1 MRVLIAPAGSHG
13 DILPFVAIGREFQR
27 RGHEVRFFANEIFAA
42 AVEGAGLPFR
52 SIGTAEEYLGFL
64 KKPDLN
70 HPLRSLKIIAE
81 AMDEANPAIFD
92 AFVAEIVPGESIIVN
107 SALAFGARAVAEI
120 YGIPCASIHLQPA
133 VLRGGSDVT
142 RADGF
147 TAALRGVQGL
157 LRRAVWYLADRLVI
171 GPTIERAVNRRR
183 VARALPPVDRP
194 FHRWIHETD
203 ALVGLF
209 PPWFALRERDWPAKL
224 TLTGFPL
231 YDGDADELPA
241 ALEAF
246 LKSGEPP
253 IAFTAGTAT
262 AASHAFF
269 AESVEACRRSGRRG
283 ILLTHV
289 AEQIPQNLPANVLH
303 VSYVPFSA
311 LLPRVAAFVHHGG
324 IGTLSQAL
332 RAGVPQLIRPMAH
345 DQFDNAA
352 RAVALGVAIKIPA
365 RKYRAERVV
374 KALERLMSDVPM
386 RERCAQV
393 AAKVT
398 GDGVSAACTHILATL
413 APMHLRLITDED
425 WERWRNLRLA
435 ALRESPEAFCA
446 SLRDW
451 EDADEA
457 RWRGRLREV
466 PFNAIVEIDGAPAG
480 MVSAETIA
488 PDGVEL
494 LSLWVAPQ
502 ARGRGIGD
510 ALVRAVIDWAAARGA
525 SHVELEAIVGNDP
538 ARELYRRSGFVAVGE
553 VLQEPPPRQRYRRL
567 M

>member
-1 MRVLIAPAGSHG
+1 MRILIAPAGSHG

-42 AVEGAGLPFR
+42 AVKGVGLPFR
-52 SIGTAEEYLGFL
+52 AIGTAEEYRAFL
-64 KKPDLN
+64 ENSDLN
-70 HPLRSLKIIAE
+70 HPLRSIKIIAE
-81 AMDEANPAIFD
+81 AMDGANPAAFD

-133 VLRGGSDVT
+133 VLRGGSELA
-142 RADGF
+142 RADGL
-147 TAALRGVQGL
+147 TAALRGVQRL
-157 LRRAVWYLADRLVI
+157 FRRVVWYLADRLVI

-209 PPWFALRERDWPAKL
+209 PAWFAMRERDWPTNLA
-224 TLTGFPL
+224 LTGFPL
-231 YDGDADELPA
+231 YDGDANELPE

-246 LKSGEPP
+246 LENGEPP

-510 ALVRAVIDWAAARGA
+510 ALVRAVIDWAAAHGA
-525 SHVELEAIVGNDP
+525 SHVELEAIVGNAP
-538 ARELYRRSGFVAVGE
+538 ALELYRRSGFVALGE

-567 M
+567 L

>member
-13 DILPFVAIGREFQR
+13 DILPFIAVGREFQR
-27 RGHEVRFFANEIFAA
+27 RGHEVRFFTNEIFAA
-42 AVEGAGLPFR
+42 TVEGAGLPFR
-52 SIGTAEEYLGFL
+52 PIGTAEEYLGLL
-64 KKPDLN
+64 KKPGLN

-81 AMDEANPAIFD
+81 AMDEADPAVVD

-133 VLRGGSDVT
+133 VLRGGSELT
-142 RADGF
+142 HADGL
-147 TAALRGVQGL
+147 TAALRAVQRL
-157 LRRAVWYLADRLVI
+157 FRRVVWYLADRLLL
-171 GPTIERAVNRRR
+171 GPSIERVVNRRR

-209 PPWFALRERDWPAKL
+209 PPWFAMREHDWPANL
-224 TLTGFPL
+224 ALTGFPL

-246 LKSGEPP
+246 LECGEPP

-269 AESVEACRRSGRRG
+269 VESVEACRRSGRRG

-289 AEQIPQNLPANVLH
+289 AEQIPQNLPADVVH
-303 VSYVPFSA
+303 VPYVPFSA

-352 RAVALGVAIKIPA
+352 RAVSLGVAIKIPA

-374 KALERLMSDVPM
+374 KALDRLMSDVPM
-386 RERCAQV
+386 RKRCAQV

-398 GDGVSAACTHILATL
+398 GDGISAACTHILATL
-413 APMHLRLITDED
+413 APMHLHLITEDD
-425 WERWRNLRLA
+425 WERWRDLRLA
-435 ALRESPEAFCA
+435 ALRDSPEAFCA

-457 RWRGRLREV
+457 RWRRRLREV
-466 PFNAIVEIDGAPAG
+466 PFNTILELEGAPAG
-480 MVSAETIA
+480 MVSAEPIDG
-488 PDGVEL
+488 DGVEL

-502 ARGRGIGD
+502 ARGRGAGD
-510 ALVRAVIDWAAARGA
+510 ALVRAVIDWAAAREA

-538 ARELYRRSGFVAVGE
+538 AREFYRRSGFVAVGE

-567 M
+567 L